1 MSNSSPPSP
10 LVRDY
15 ARPRSHS
22 SCTTICN
29 ENDENDDRPP
39 PGHGAKKTS
48 DAELVKIA
56 DGIGMEPANLAGQ
69 PATASDPERVDV
81 IDQGLGGGESRAVM
95 AGYSKTRRWMLLM
108 VFCLASVCPA
118 PSFVNSIARSEEQ
131 IALMGTLRSSSTSPV
146 ARASCY
152 SPRRSRLTRR
162 RVRVLHMDY
171 RKSSPYLGL

>member
-48 DAELVKIA
+48 DVELVKIA
-56 DGIGMEPANLAGQ
+56 DGIGMEPVNLAVQ
-69 PATASDPERVDV
+69 PATASDPERVRCDCSRTGRWREQSGDGGVLEDEEMDV
-81 IDQGLGGGESRAVM
+81 AHGFLSRFGM
-95 AGYSKTRRWMLLM
+95 SRSLLRE
-108 VFCLASVCPA
+108 LH
-118 PSFVNSIARSEEQ
+118 R
-131 IALMGTLRSSSTSPV
+131 ALRG
-146 ARASCY
+146 ADRADGDT
-152 SPRRSRLTRR
+152 P
-162 RVRVLHMDY
+162 
-171 RKSSPYLGL
+171 